1 MSRIL
6 GHASITTT
14 ANVYGHLTDAM
25 LGKAA
30 EWTDAI
36 LGRRASMA

>member
-14 ANVYGHLTDAM
+14 ANVYGHMTDAM
-25 LGKAA
+25 HGQAA
-30 EWTDAI
+30 ERTDAI
-36 LGRRASMA
+36 LRGSAGA